1 MGLKNKGVRAR
12 PYYKRCFLRR
22 LTGTQPYRPE
32 TRIRQKLHLSEK
44 DNRREFRAVT
54 GGILHSAGGA
64 EDNSVAF
71 TFEKVAPKSYK
82 IALPNMIAGEYEFV
96 APGAASSSNLA
107 SHGKIYTFRIIE

>member
-1 MGLKNKGVRAR
+1 M
-12 PYYKRCFLRR
+12 
-22 LTGTQPYRPE
+22 
-32 TRIRQKLHLSEK
+32 
-44 DNRREFRAVT
+44 T

-96 APGAASSSNLA
+96 APGAASSAHLA